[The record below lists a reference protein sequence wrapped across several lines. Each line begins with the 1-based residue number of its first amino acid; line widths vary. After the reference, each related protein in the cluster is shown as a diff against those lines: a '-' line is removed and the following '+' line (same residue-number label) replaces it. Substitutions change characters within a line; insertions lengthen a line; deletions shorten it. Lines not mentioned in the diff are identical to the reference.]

1 MFIIHDVQ
9 WNGMAT
15 FIQSTNFADSHFKIA
30 IYEFSYFDHCTC
42 LAKGT
47 SQIYHIQRV
56 EIQLKE
62 IRPILSR
69 IHFGHFH
76 PLTQMQQQ
84 TSV

>member
-56 EIQLKE
+56 EIQVKE
-62 IRPILSR
+62 IRPNFEQNTFWPFSSTD
-69 IHFGHFH
+69 
-76 PLTQMQQQ
+76 PEAP
-84 TSV
+84 